1 MSEVIELA
9 LYRTNL
15 DGSLPDKS
23 GGQSPTTTLFYYKKC
38 KEINVEVNI
47 GTENIFF
54 VKEI

>member
-23 GGQSPTTTLFYYKKC
+23 GGQSPTTTLFYFG
-38 KEINVEVNI
+38 EILGDECRS
-47 GTENIFF
+47 EY
-54 VKEI
+54 